1 MLAQQQLAFNRAC
14 IGRTLPV
21 LLDKP
26 GRYPGQLVGRS
37 PYLQSVHLMAEN
49 INIGDIAPVT
59 ICAAS
64 QNSLSGTLAR

>member
-1 MLAQQQLAFNRAC
+1 
-14 IGRTLPV
+14 